1 LPLLQC
7 DETRP
12 ICNQCIK
19 SRRHCSG
26 YRSDF
31 DILHR
36 DETQATAARAKKAAA
51 KKAAKR
57 AAEEGGFVI
66 TFDTVPGSSHG
77 NRSNGGKKS
86 SQQQSNSCSPT
97 PSPSTSSAAPGRSS
111 SNTYHH
117 PHNASHLDVSF
128 PAAAPAVP
136 LDQRASHFFAWNFI
150 MVPGQRGRNS
160 GHLDYLLPLLNSET
174 RPDSPFQLAYS
185 AVALAAM
192 GNRVKADSTDLVS
205 LSFMQHSRALA
216 AVSRSLQDPAESRHD
231 GTLATVLLLSLFEK
245 ITAAKEVGLLA
256 WRTHIEGA
264 MHLVRSRGRE
274 MVQNKDSV
282 LLFNAVRLQIIAR
295 TLSSGTS
302 SVMGV
307 NWWLPESVAADSIG
321 ARYQRFALEV
331 TDLRAEVTRLM
342 ATLGRNDQGLELM
355 LEMLRK
361 VQDLDLQIAN
371 FLRGLP
377 AEYQSTP
384 LYWQDDGDNNNNNNK
399 ILEEEGQGIRHA
411 PLYPGRI
418 DAYSDLIVASI
429 WNATRATRIILMSL
443 LIRVA
448 AWICSPAD
456 FRSTPEYA
464 TAVRTCKANIA
475 DIISSVPFMLSMHQ
489 KNVQQPQYQQQN
501 HQRQPT
507 APAPS
512 GFACGT
518 DEQSKMLG
526 GLMVAWPLSTV
537 RTCDYTTDLQREWA
551 IGRLNFIASE
561 LGIKYAS
568 SLAAVS
574 ISFPLKTYY
583 IGHSLRKSH
592 LHTAAL
598 SSRTDIDTSLNSG
611 KNPLPV
617 HAYPSGWAHDD
628 QGPTERFQADIV
640 YQDRCKM
647 INILL
652 FLRIDIKD
660 KTARYLAYP
669 YNWFFFA
676 FLFFFSLMPVIDP
689 WREKFLPSQEEL

>member
-1 LPLLQC
+1 MVVDHGIVVLQC

-12 ICNQCIK
+12 VCNQCIK

-66 TFDTVPGSSHG
+66 TFDPVQDNTNNGNNKSGSS
-77 NRSNGGKKS
+77 SSGGSGQNSSSAHLGADLGGSSS
-86 SQQQSNSCSPT
+86 SQSSSPT
-97 PSPSTSSAAPGRSS
+97 PSPTTAAGPGPSS
-111 SNTYHH
+111 SSSSSR
-117 PHNASHLDVSF
+117 PNASSPLEVSF

-150 MVPGQRGRNS
+150 MVPGGQRGRNS
-160 GHLDYLLPLLNSET
+160 GHLDYLLPLLNTQT
-174 RPDSPFQLAYS
+174 RPDSAFQLAYS

-192 GNRVKADSTDLVS
+192 GNRFKGDSTDLVE
-205 LSFMQHSRALA
+205 LSYMQHSRALA
-216 AVSRSLQDPAESRHD
+216 AIARALQDPVESRHD

-307 NWWLPESVAADSIG
+307 NWWLPESVAADSVG

-342 ATLGRNDQGLELM
+342 ATLARNDQGLELM
-355 LEMLRK
+355 LEMLRR
-361 VQDLDLQIAN
+361 VQDLDLQMAN
-371 FLRGLP
+371 FLQGLP
-377 AEYQSTP
+377 AEYQITP
-384 LYWQDDGDNNNNNNK
+384 LYWEDKVFGDGD
-399 ILEEEGQGIRHA
+399 GDTQAIRRA
-411 PLYPGRI
+411 PVFPGRV

-448 AWICSPAD
+448 AWVCSPAD

-464 TAVRTCKANIA
+464 TAVRTCRANIA
-475 DIISSVPFMLSMHQ
+475 DIISSVPYMLSMHHQ
-489 KNVQQPQYQQQN
+489 RTTTDAQQPGASAS
-501 HQRQPT
+501 
-507 APAPS
+507 APAPG

-537 RTCDYTTDLQREWA
+537 RTCDYTLDEQREWA
-551 IGRLNFIASE
+551 VGRLNFIASE

-574 ISFPLKTYY
+574 LPSAL
-583 IGHSLRKSH
+583 HSGRLCTDIPRLRQKSASR
-592 LHTAAL
+592 LCSSAATGSCRARTRWGR
-598 SSRTDIDTSLNSG
+598 SSRRSL
-611 KNPLPV
+611 P
-617 HAYPSGWAHDD
+617 
-628 QGPTERFQADIV
+628 R
-640 YQDRCKM
+640 
-647 INILL
+647 LL
-652 FLRIDIKD
+652 
-660 KTARYLAYP
+660 
-669 YNWFFFA
+669 
-676 FLFFFSLMPVIDP
+676 
-689 WREKFLPSQEEL
+689 

>member
-1 LPLLQC
+1 MVYCGKPSMGCRTCRARRIKC
-7 DETRP
+7 DESRP
-12 ICNQCIK
+12 TCNQCAK
-19 SRRHCSG
+19 SRRQCSG

-57 AAEEGGFVI
+57 AAEDGGFVI
-66 TFDTVPGSSHG
+66 TFDTVQNSDTNNLNANNKKAGSSSSG
-77 NRSNGGKKS
+77 NSNGYRKTPQAS
-86 SQQQSNSCSPT
+86 SSPT
-97 PSPSTSSAAPGRSS
+97 PSPTSSTGPVPGPSFRTTTTTTTMSLEMS
-111 SNTYHH
+111 K
-117 PHNASHLDVSF
+117 F
-128 PAAAPAVP
+128 PATAPAVP

-150 MVPGQRGRNS
+150 MVPGQRGRSS
-160 GHLDYLLPLLNSET
+160 GHLDYLLPLLNSQT
-174 RPDSPFQLAYS
+174 RPDSAFQLAYS

-192 GNRVKADSTDLVS
+192 GNRFKGDSTNLVE
-205 LSFMQHSRALA
+205 LSYMQHSRALVA
-216 AVSRSLQDPAESRHD
+216 IAKALQDPGESRHD

-274 MVQNKDSV
+274 MVQSKESV

-307 NWWLPESVAADSIG
+307 NWWLPESVAADSVG

-361 VQDLDLQIAN
+361 VQDLDFQMANWLQ
-371 FLRGLP
+371 GLP
-377 AEYQSTP
+377 AEYQVTP
-384 LYWQDDGDNNNNNNK
+384 LYYCNDDDNDNDNINNSNSSSSSK
-399 ILEEEGQGIRHA
+399 IRSA
-411 PLYPGRI
+411 PIYPGRV

-464 TAVRTCKANIA
+464 TAVRTCRANIA
-475 DIISSVPFMLSMHQ
+475 DIISSVPYMLSMHQ
-489 KNVQQPQYQQQN
+489 RHDLHHQQHQQQ
-501 HQRQPT
+501 QQQQPT
-507 APAPS
+507 APAPG

-526 GLMVAWPLSTV
+526 GLMVAWPLSTL
-537 RTCDYTTDLQREWA
+537 RTCDYTSDAQREWA

-568 SLAAVS
+568 SLAAAK
-574 ISFPLKTYY
+574 IRFPSML
-583 IGHSLRKSH
+583 IRRDG
-592 LHTAAL
+592 
-598 SSRTDIDTSLNSG
+598 
-611 KNPLPV
+611 
-617 HAYPSGWAHDD
+617 
-628 QGPTERFQADIV
+628 
-640 YQDRCKM
+640 
-647 INILL
+647 
-652 FLRIDIKD
+652 
-660 KTARYLAYP
+660 
-669 YNWFFFA
+669 
-676 FLFFFSLMPVIDP
+676 LMPSKDP
-689 WREKFLPSQEEL
+689 LGEIKQTLSTKIAVR

>member
-1 LPLLQC
+1 
-7 DETRP
+7 
-12 ICNQCIK
+12 
-19 SRRHCSG
+19 
-26 YRSDF
+26 
-31 DILHR
+31 
-36 DETQATAARAKKAAA
+36 
-51 KKAAKR
+51 
-57 AAEEGGFVI
+57 
-66 TFDTVPGSSHG
+66 
-77 NRSNGGKKS
+77 
-86 SQQQSNSCSPT
+86 
-97 PSPSTSSAAPGRSS
+97 
-111 SNTYHH
+111 
-117 PHNASHLDVSF
+117 
-128 PAAAPAVP
+128 
-136 LDQRASHFFAWNFI
+136 
-150 MVPGQRGRNS
+150 MVPGQKGKNA
-160 GHLDYLLPLLNSET
+160 GHLDYLLPLLNSQT
-174 RPDSPFQLAYS
+174 RPDSAFQLAYS

-192 GNRVKADSTDLVS
+192 GNRFKGDSTDLVE
-205 LSFMQHSRALA
+205 LSYMQHSRALVA
-216 AVSRSLQDPAESRHD
+216 IHRALRDPAESKHD

-331 TDLRAEVTRLM
+331 SDLRAEVTRLM
-342 ATLGRNDQGLELM
+342 ATLSRNDQGLELM

-361 VQDLDLQIAN
+361 VQDLDLQMAN
-371 FLRGLP
+371 FLHGLP
-377 AEYQSTP
+377 AEYQVTP
-384 LYWQDDGDNNNNNNK
+384 LYWENERVFGGGDGD
-399 ILEEEGQGIRHA
+399 QVRHA
-411 PLYPGRI
+411 PVYPGRV

-475 DIISSVPFMLSMHQ
+475 DIISSVPFMLSMHHREDA
-489 KNVQQPQYQQQN
+489 NQQ
-501 HQRQPT
+501 R
-507 APAPS
+507 PAGAGASAQS

-537 RTCDYTTDLQREWA
+537 RTCDYTMDEQREWA

-574 ISFPLKTYY
+574 ASPS
-583 IGHSLRKSH
+583 HSIH
-592 LHTAAL
+592 HFT
-598 SSRTDIDTSLNSG
+598 
-611 KNPLPV
+611 
-617 HAYPSGWAHDD
+617 
-628 QGPTERFQADIV
+628 
-640 YQDRCKM
+640 
-647 INILL
+647 
-652 FLRIDIKD
+652 
-660 KTARYLAYP
+660 
-669 YNWFFFA
+669 
-676 FLFFFSLMPVIDP
+676 
-689 WREKFLPSQEEL
+689 

>member
-1 LPLLQC
+1 MGCRTCRARRIKC

-12 ICNQCIK
+12 VCNQCIK

-57 AAEEGGFVI
+57 AAEEGGIII
-66 TFDTVPGSSHG
+66 TFDPAPESNKGAGGGSSSTKNSSMLVAG
-77 NRSNGGKKS
+77 SS
-86 SQQQSNSCSPT
+86 SQPSSPT
-97 PSPSTSSAAPGRSS
+97 PSPATSAPGPSS
-111 SNTYHH
+111 TATSTAQ
-117 PHNASHLDVSF
+117 ASPLELSF

-150 MVPGQRGRNS
+150 MVPGQRGKNS
-160 GHLDYLLPLLNSET
+160 GHLDYLLPLLNSQT
-174 RPDSPFQLAYS
+174 RPDSAFQLAYS

-192 GNRVKADSTDLVS
+192 GNRFKGDSTDLVE
-205 LSFMQHSRALA
+205 LSFMQHSRALVA
-216 AVSRSLQDPAESRHD
+216 IHRALKDPAESRHD

-331 TDLRAEVTRLM
+331 SDLRAEVTRLM
-342 ATLGRNDQGLELM
+342 ATLSRNDQGLELM

-361 VQDLDLQIAN
+361 VQDLDLQMAN

-377 AEYQSTP
+377 AEYQFTP
-384 LYWQDDGDNNNNNNK
+384 LYWEDKVLGDG
-399 ILEEEGQGIRHA
+399 EVRHA
-411 PLYPGRI
+411 PVYPGRV
-418 DAYSDLIVASI
+418 DAYSDLIVASM

-475 DIISSVPFMLSMHQ
+475 DIISSVPYMLSMHQ
-489 KNVQQPQYQQQN
+489 KDA
-501 HQRQPT
+501 QRPS
-507 APAPS
+507 APAPG

-537 RTCDYTTDLQREWA
+537 RTCDYTMDEQREWA
-551 IGRLNFIASE
+551 IGRLNFIASD

-568 SLAAVS
+568 SLAAAK
-574 ISFPLKTYY
+574 IRFPSMLIRRDGLMPTK
-583 IGHSLRKSH
+583 
-592 LHTAAL
+592 
-598 SSRTDIDTSLNSG
+598 D
-611 KNPLPV
+611 PL
-617 HAYPSGWAHDD
+617 
-628 QGPTERFQADIV
+628 
-640 YQDRCKM
+640 M
-647 INILL
+647 
-652 FLRIDIKD
+652 DIKQTLST
-660 KTARYLAYP
+660 KIAVR
-669 YNWFFFA
+669 
-676 FLFFFSLMPVIDP
+676 
-689 WREKFLPSQEEL
+689 

>member
-1 LPLLQC
+1 M
-7 DETRP
+7 
-12 ICNQCIK
+12 I
-19 SRRHCSG
+19 
-26 YRSDF
+26 
-31 DILHR
+31 
-36 DETQATAARAKKAAA
+36 
-51 KKAAKR
+51 
-57 AAEEGGFVI
+57 I
-66 TFDTVPGSSHG
+66 TFDTAPDTT
-77 NRSNGGKKS
+77 NKDNNGGSGGAS
-86 SQQQSNSCSPT
+86 SSKNSSPT
-97 PSPSTSSAAPGRSS
+97 PSPTFAAPGPSS
-111 SNTYHH
+111 SSTSTTVQ
-117 PHNASHLDVSF
+117 ASPLELSF
-128 PAAAPAVP
+128 PTAAPTVP
-136 LDQRASHFFAWNFI
+136 LDQRASHYFAYNFI
-150 MVPGQRGRNS
+150 MVPGQHRGKNS

-174 RPDSPFQLAYS
+174 RPDSAFQLAYS
-185 AVALAAM
+185 ACALAAM
-192 GNRVKADSTDLVS
+192 GNRFKGDSTNLVE
-205 LSFMQHSRALA
+205 LSYMQHSRALVA
-216 AVSRSLQDPAESRHD
+216 IHRALKDPAESRHD

-331 TDLRAEVTRLM
+331 SDLRAEVTRLM
-342 ATLGRNDQGLELM
+342 ATLSRNDQGLELM
-355 LEMLRK
+355 LEMLRR
-361 VQDLDLQIAN
+361 VQDLDLQMAN
-371 FLRGLP
+371 FLQGLP
-377 AEYQSTP
+377 AEYQFTP
-384 LYWQDDGDNNNNNNK
+384 LYWEDRVLGDG
-399 ILEEEGQGIRHA
+399 EVRHA
-411 PLYPGRI
+411 PLYPGRV

-464 TAVRTCKANIA
+464 TAVRTCKANIS
-475 DIISSVPFMLSMHQ
+475 DIISSVPYMLSMHQ
-489 KNVQQPQYQQQN
+489 KDVQRPS
-501 HQRQPT
+501 

-537 RTCDYTTDLQREWA
+537 RTCDYTMDEQREWA

-574 ISFPLKTYY
+574 APPTIHRYTYT
-583 IGHSLRKSH
+583 HSILT
-592 LHTAAL
+592 HTCSPSRQESVSRPC
-598 SSRTDIDTSLNSG
+598 SSVGMGLCRPRT
-611 KNPLPV
+611 
-617 HAYPSGWAHDD
+617 H
-628 QGPTERFQADIV
+628 
-640 YQDRCKM
+640 
-647 INILL
+647 
-652 FLRIDIKD
+652 
-660 KTARYLAYP
+660 
-669 YNWFFFA
+669 
-676 FLFFFSLMPVIDP
+676 
-689 WREKFLPSQEEL
+689 

>member
-1 LPLLQC
+1 MVRSRRRSENAPVDHGIALQC

-12 ICNQCIK
+12 VCNQCIK

-57 AAEEGGFVI
+57 AAEEGGFII
-66 TFDTVPGSSHG
+66 TFDTAPDANKVGGSSTG
-77 NRSNGGKKS
+77 S
-86 SQQQSNSCSPT
+86 SKNSPT
-97 PSPSTSSAAPGRSS
+97 PSPISSGPGPSSSSTAAAAAAAP
-111 SNTYHH
+111 TTTQTH
-117 PHNASHLDVSF
+117 PPAQASPLELSL

-150 MVPGQRGRNS
+150 MVPGQRGKNS
-160 GHLDYLLPLLNSET
+160 GHLDYLLPLLGSET
-174 RPDSPFQLAYS
+174 RPDSAFQLAYS
-185 AVALAAM
+185 ACALAAM
-192 GNRVKADSTDLVS
+192 GNRFKGDSTDLVE

-216 AVSRSLQDPAESRHD
+216 AIHRALRDPAESRRD

-274 MVQNKDSV
+274 MVQSKDSV

-331 TDLRAEVTRLM
+331 SDLRAEVTRLM
-342 ATLGRNDQGLELM
+342 ATLSRNDQGLELM
-355 LEMLRK
+355 LEMLRR
-361 VQDLDLQIAN
+361 VQDLDLQMAN
-371 FLRGLP
+371 FLHALP
-377 AEYQSTP
+377 PEYQFTP
-384 LYWQDDGDNNNNNNK
+384 LYWEDRVPGDGE
-399 ILEEEGQGIRHA
+399 LRHA
-411 PLYPGRI
+411 PLYPGRV

-464 TAVRTCKANIA
+464 TAVRTCRANIA
-475 DIISSVPFMLSMHQ
+475 DIISAVPYMLSMHQ
-489 KNVQQPQYQQQN
+489 KDVQRPS
-501 HQRQPT
+501 
-507 APAPS
+507 APAPG

-537 RTCDYTTDLQREWA
+537 RTCDYTMDDQREWA

-574 ISFPLKTYY
+574 APPFIHSSFQPASYLHARPPRQKSASHQCSSAGT
-583 IGHSLRKSH
+583 GSCRPRTHSW
-592 LHTAAL
+592 T
-598 SSRTDIDTSLNSG
+598 SSRRC
-611 KNPLPV
+611 LPRS
-617 HAYPSGWAHDD
+617 P
-628 QGPTERFQADIV
+628 
-640 YQDRCKM
+640 
-647 INILL
+647 
-652 FLRIDIKD
+652 
-660 KTARYLAYP
+660 
-669 YNWFFFA
+669 
-676 FLFFFSLMPVIDP
+676 
-689 WREKFLPSQEEL
+689 

>member
-1 LPLLQC
+1 MVDHGILPQC

-12 ICNQCIK
+12 VCNQCIK

-57 AAEEGGFVI
+57 AAEEGGIVI
-66 TFDTVPGSSHG
+66 TFDTVPDANNGSNSNKGSSSR
-77 NRSNGGKKS
+77 NNSSAFLGGDLGGSS
-86 SQQQSNSCSPT
+86 SQSSSPT
-97 PSPSTSSAAPGRSS
+97 PSPTFAAPGPS
-111 SNTYHH
+111 SNTH
-117 PHNASHLDVSF
+117 ASPLEVSF

-150 MVPGQRGRNS
+150 MVPGQQSMKQGQNQ
-160 GHLDYLLPLLNSET
+160 GHLNYLLPLLNSET
-174 RPDSPFQLAYS
+174 RPDSAFQLAYS
-185 AVALAAM
+185 ACALAAM
-192 GNRVKADSTDLVS
+192 GNRFKGDSTDLVE
-205 LSFMQHSRALA
+205 LSYMQHSRALVA
-216 AVSRSLQDPAESRHD
+216 IAKALKDPAESKHD
-231 GTLATVLLLSLFEK
+231 STLATVLLLSLFEK

-342 ATLGRNDQGLELM
+342 ATLARNDQGLELM

-361 VQDLDLQIAN
+361 VQDLDLQMAN
-371 FLRGLP
+371 FLSGLP
-377 AEYQSTP
+377 AEYQVTP
-384 LYWQDDGDNNNNNNK
+384 LYWEDKVLG
-399 ILEEEGQGIRHA
+399 EGEVRHA
-411 PLYPGRI
+411 PIYPGRV

-489 KNVQQPQYQQQN
+489 RDVQQQQQQ
-501 HQRQPT
+501 HPS
-507 APAPS
+507 APPSAPS

-537 RTCDYTTDLQREWA
+537 RTCDYTMDEQREWA

-574 ISFPLKTYY
+574 FPLDNTFIALRYLR
-583 IGHSLRKSH
+583 SLC
-592 LHTAAL
+592 T
-598 SSRTDIDTSLNSG
+598 
-611 KNPLPV
+611 
-617 HAYPSGWAHDD
+617 
-628 QGPTERFQADIV
+628 
-640 YQDRCKM
+640 
-647 INILL
+647 NIL
-652 FLRIDIKD
+652 
-660 KTARYLAYP
+660 T
-669 YNWFFFA
+669 
-676 FLFFFSLMPVIDP
+676 
-689 WREKFLPSQEEL
+689 

>member
-1 LPLLQC
+1 M
-7 DETRP
+7 
-12 ICNQCIK
+12 
-19 SRRHCSG
+19 
-26 YRSDF
+26 
-31 DILHR
+31 
-36 DETQATAARAKKAAA
+36 
-51 KKAAKR
+51 
-57 AAEEGGFVI
+57 
-66 TFDTVPGSSHG
+66 
-77 NRSNGGKKS
+77 
-86 SQQQSNSCSPT
+86 
-97 PSPSTSSAAPGRSS
+97 
-111 SNTYHH
+111 
-117 PHNASHLDVSF
+117 SF
-128 PAAAPAVP
+128 PATAPAVP
-136 LDQRASHFFAWNFI
+136 LDQRASHYFAWNFI
-150 MVPGQRGRNS
+150 MVPGQRGKNS
-160 GHLDYLLPLLNSET
+160 GHLDYLLPLLNSQT
-174 RPDSPFQLAYS
+174 RPDSAFQLAYS
-185 AVALAAM
+185 ACALAAM
-192 GNRVKADSTDLVS
+192 GNRFKGDSTDLVE
-205 LSFMQHSRALA
+205 LSFMQHSRALVA
-216 AVSRSLQDPAESRHD
+216 IAKALHDPVESKHD

-342 ATLGRNDQGLELM
+342 ATLARNDQGLELM

-361 VQDLDLQIAN
+361 VQDLDLQMAN
-371 FLRGLP
+371 FLQGLP
-377 AEYQSTP
+377 AEYQVMP
-384 LYWQDDGDNNNNNNK
+384 LYWEDK
-399 ILEEEGQGIRHA
+399 VLEEDGQVRHA
-411 PLYPGRI
+411 PVYPGRV

-448 AWICSPAD
+448 AWVCSPAD

-475 DIISSVPFMLSMHQ
+475 DIISSVPYMLSMHHQ
-489 KNVQQPQYQQQN
+489 KDVQQPS
-501 HQRQPT
+501 

-537 RTCDYTTDLQREWA
+537 RTCDFTMDTQREWA

-568 SLAAVS
+568 SLAAAK
-574 ISFPLKTYY
+574 IRFPSMLIRRDGLMPTK
-583 IGHSLRKSH
+583 
-592 LHTAAL
+592 
-598 SSRTDIDTSLNSG
+598 D
-611 KNPLPV
+611 PL
-617 HAYPSGWAHDD
+617 G
-628 QGPTERFQADIV
+628 
-640 YQDRCKM
+640 
-647 INILL
+647 
-652 FLRIDIKD
+652 DIKQTLST
-660 KTARYLAYP
+660 KIAVR
-669 YNWFFFA
+669 
-676 FLFFFSLMPVIDP
+676 
-689 WREKFLPSQEEL
+689 

>member
-1 LPLLQC
+1 MVYCGKPSMGCRTCRARRIKC

-12 ICNQCIK
+12 VCNQCIK

-66 TFDTVPGSSHG
+66 TFDTAQDMNSGNKAGSSSRKNSAAHLGADHGSSSSQSSSPTTSSPTSAVPGPSSRP
-77 NRSNGGKKS
+77 NAYA
-86 SQQQSNSCSPT
+86 SP
-97 PSPSTSSAAPGRSS
+97 
-111 SNTYHH
+111 
-117 PHNASHLDVSF
+117 LEVVSF
-128 PAAAPAVP
+128 PAAAPAIP

-160 GHLDYLLPLLNSET
+160 GHLDYLLPLLNSQN
-174 RPDSPFQLAYS
+174 RPDSAFQLAYS

-192 GNRVKADSTDLVS
+192 GNRLKGDSTDLVE
-205 LSFMQHSRALA
+205 LSYMQHSRALA
-216 AVSRSLQDPAESRHD
+216 AIARALQDPVESKHD

-274 MVQNKDSV
+274 MVQSKDSV

-342 ATLGRNDQGLELM
+342 ATLARNDQGLELM

-361 VQDLDLQIAN
+361 VQDLDLQMAN
-371 FLRGLP
+371 FLQGLP
-377 AEYQSTP
+377 AEYQFTP
-384 LYWQDDGDNNNNNNK
+384 LHWEDGVLEDNA
-399 ILEEEGQGIRHA
+399 QIRQA
-411 PLYPGRI
+411 PMFPGRV

-464 TAVRTCKANIA
+464 TAVRTCKANISE
-475 DIISSVPFMLSMHQ
+475 IISAVPYMLSMHQ
-489 KNVQQPQYQQQN
+489 RNVQQPS
-501 HQRQPT
+501 
-507 APAPS
+507 APAPG

-537 RTCDYTTDLQREWA
+537 RTCDYTMDSQREWA

-568 SLAAVS
+568 SLAAAK
-574 ISFPLKTYY
+574 IRFPSML
-583 IGHSLRKSH
+583 IRRDG
-592 LHTAAL
+592 
-598 SSRTDIDTSLNSG
+598 
-611 KNPLPV
+611 
-617 HAYPSGWAHDD
+617 
-628 QGPTERFQADIV
+628 
-640 YQDRCKM
+640 
-647 INILL
+647 
-652 FLRIDIKD
+652 
-660 KTARYLAYP
+660 
-669 YNWFFFA
+669 
-676 FLFFFSLMPVIDP
+676 LMPSKDP
-689 WREKFLPSQEEL
+689 LGEIKQTLSTKIAVR

>member
-1 LPLLQC
+1 
-7 DETRP
+7 
-12 ICNQCIK
+12 
-19 SRRHCSG
+19 
-26 YRSDF
+26 
-31 DILHR
+31 
-36 DETQATAARAKKAAA
+36 
-51 KKAAKR
+51 
-57 AAEEGGFVI
+57 
-66 TFDTVPGSSHG
+66 
-77 NRSNGGKKS
+77 
-86 SQQQSNSCSPT
+86 
-97 PSPSTSSAAPGRSS
+97 
-111 SNTYHH
+111 
-117 PHNASHLDVSF
+117 
-128 PAAAPAVP
+128 
-136 LDQRASHFFAWNFI
+136 

-174 RPDSPFQLAYS
+174 RPDSAFQLAYS
-185 AVALAAM
+185 ACALAAM
-192 GNRVKADSTDLVS
+192 GNRFKADSTDLVE
-205 LSFMQHSRALA
+205 LSFMQHSRALVA
-216 AVSRSLQDPAESRHD
+216 IHKALRDPAESKHD

-245 ITAAKEVGLLA
+245 ITAAKEIGLLA

-264 MHLVRSRGRE
+264 MHLVRSRGRA

-342 ATLGRNDQGLELM
+342 ATLSRNDQGLELM

-361 VQDLDLQIAN
+361 VQDLDLQMAN
-371 FLRGLP
+371 FLHGLP
-377 AEYQSTP
+377 AEYQVTP
-384 LYWQDDGDNNNNNNK
+384 LYWEDKVLEDG
-399 ILEEEGQGIRHA
+399 EVRHA
-411 PLYPGRI
+411 PLYPGRV
-418 DAYSDLIVASI
+418 DGYSDLIVASI

-475 DIISSVPFMLSMHQ
+475 DIISSVPYMLSMHQ
-489 KNVQQPQYQQQN
+489 KDA
-501 HQRQPT
+501 QRPS
-507 APAPS
+507 APAPG

-537 RTCDYTTDLQREWA
+537 RTCDYTMDGQREWA

-574 ISFPLKTYY
+574 LFPHETTISANTCTLYLH
-583 IGHSLRKSH
+583 IH
-592 LHTAAL
+592 L
-598 SSRTDIDTSLNSG
+598 G
-611 KNPLPV
+611 KNPLPI
-617 HAYPSGWAHDD
+617 HAHPSGWLDAD
-628 QGPTERFQADIV
+628 QGSVDGYQADTV
-640 YQDRCKM
+640 HQDRREIITTEDSGVHKRQATRCLGYRGYSQSVSAHQCRLHQGRVSLPLVNVAIGYRHCLAM
-647 INILL
+647 SRLAFPHMPPRHGLAEHMLL
-652 FLRIDIKD
+652 SF
-660 KTARYLAYP
+660 
-669 YNWFFFA
+669 
-676 FLFFFSLMPVIDP
+676 
-689 WREKFLPSQEEL
+689 

>member
-1 LPLLQC
+1 MPQC

-12 ICNQCIK
+12 VCNQCIK

-57 AAEEGGFVI
+57 AAEDGGIII
-66 TFDTVPGSSHG
+66 TFDPAPDTNKDNKGGSGGSITKNSSALLGGSS
-77 NRSNGGKKS
+77 SQS
-86 SQQQSNSCSPT
+86 SSPT
-97 PSPSTSSAAPGRSS
+97 PSPTSSAPGPSS
-111 SNTYHH
+111 TTTH
-117 PHNASHLDVSF
+117 ASPLELSF

-174 RPDSPFQLAYS
+174 RPDSAFQLAYS
-185 AVALAAM
+185 ACALAAM
-192 GNRVKADSTDLVS
+192 GNRFKGDSTDLVE
-205 LSFMQHSRALA
+205 LSYMQHSRALVA
-216 AVSRSLQDPAESRHD
+216 IHRALKDPAESKRD
-231 GTLATVLLLSLFEK
+231 STLATVLMLSLFEK
-245 ITAAKEVGLLA
+245 VTAAKEVGLLA

-331 TDLRAEVTRLM
+331 SDLRAEVTRLM
-342 ATLGRNDQGLELM
+342 ATLSRNDQGLELM

-361 VQDLDLQIAN
+361 VQDLDLQMAN
-371 FLRGLP
+371 FLQGLP
-377 AEYQSTP
+377 AEYQVTP
-384 LYWQDDGDNNNNNNK
+384 LYWEDKVLEDG
-399 ILEEEGQGIRHA
+399 EVRRA
-411 PLYPGRI
+411 PLFPGRV
-418 DAYSDLIVASI
+418 DGYSDLIVASI

-464 TAVRTCKANIA
+464 TAVRTCKVNIA
-475 DIISSVPFMLSMHQ
+475 DIISSVPYMLSMHQ
-489 KNVQQPQYQQQN
+489 KDI
-501 HQRQPT
+501 QRPS

-537 RTCDYTTDLQREWA
+537 RTCDYTMDAQREWA

-574 ISFPLKTYY
+574 VPRSVVIPATLQPILYTY
-583 IGHSLRKSH
+583 
-592 LHTAAL
+592 LHARL
-598 SSRTDIDTSLNSG
+598 G
-611 KNPLPV
+611 KNPFSV
-617 HAYPSGWAHDD
+617 HAHPSGRAHAD
-628 QGPTERFQADIV
+628 QGPTDGYQADTV
-640 YQDRCKM
+640 YQDRRE
-647 INILL
+647 IRATQGLS
-652 FLRIDIKD
+652 R
-660 KTARYLAYP
+660 
-669 YNWFFFA
+669 
-676 FLFFFSLMPVIDP
+676 P
-689 WREKFLPSQEEL
+689 WRASCQLLSLS

>member
-1 LPLLQC
+1 MIRSHCRSENAPVDHGIALQC

-12 ICNQCIK
+12 VCNQCIK

-57 AAEEGGFVI
+57 AAEDGGFII
-66 TFDTVPGSSHG
+66 TFDPAPDANKAGGS
-77 NRSNGGKKS
+77 
-86 SQQQSNSCSPT
+86 
-97 PSPSTSSAAPGRSS
+97 SS
-111 SNTYHH
+111 SNKNTPAPSPISSAPGPSSSSSAVAAAPTTQQTH
-117 PHNASHLDVSF
+117 PQTQASPLELSL

-150 MVPGQRGRNS
+150 MVPGQRGKNS
-160 GHLDYLLPLLNSET
+160 AGHLDYLLPLLGSET
-174 RPDSPFQLAYS
+174 RPDSAFQLAYS
-185 AVALAAM
+185 ACALAAM
-192 GNRVKADSTDLVS
+192 GNRFKGDSTDLVE
-205 LSFMQHSRALA
+205 LSYMQHSRALA
-216 AVSRSLQDPAESRHD
+216 AIHRALRDPAESRRD

-274 MVQNKDSV
+274 MVQSKDSV

-331 TDLRAEVTRLM
+331 SDLRAEVTRLM
-342 ATLGRNDQGLELM
+342 ATLSRNDQGLELM
-355 LEMLRK
+355 LEMLRR
-361 VQDLDLQIAN
+361 VQDLDLQMAN
-371 FLRGLP
+371 FLHALP
-377 AEYQSTP
+377 PEYQFTP
-384 LYWQDDGDNNNNNNK
+384 LYWEDGAPAPADGDADV
-399 ILEEEGQGIRHA
+399 RHA
-411 PLYPGRI
+411 PIYPGRV

-475 DIISSVPFMLSMHQ
+475 DIISAVPYMLSMHQ
-489 KNVQQPQYQQQN
+489 KDVQRPS
-501 HQRQPT
+501 
-507 APAPS
+507 APAPG

-537 RTCDYTTDLQREWA
+537 RTCDYTMDEQREWA

-574 ISFPLKTYY
+574 VSIHSF
-583 IGHSLRKSH
+583 IHHSDPSY
-592 LHTAAL
+592 
-598 SSRTDIDTSLNSG
+598 TD
-611 KNPLPV
+611 
-617 HAYPSGWAHDD
+617 
-628 QGPTERFQADIV
+628 
-640 YQDRCKM
+640 M
-647 INILL
+647 
-652 FLRIDIKD
+652 
-660 KTARYLAYP
+660 
-669 YNWFFFA
+669 FA
-676 FLFFFSLMPVIDP
+676 
-689 WREKFLPSQEEL
+689 

>member
-1 LPLLQC
+1 MVRSRRRSENAPVDHGIALQC

-12 ICNQCIK
+12 VCNQCIK

-31 DILHR
+31 DVLHR

-57 AAEEGGFVI
+57 AAEEGGFII
-66 TFDTVPGSSHG
+66 TFDPAPDANKVGGSS
-77 NRSNGGKKS
+77 S
-86 SQQQSNSCSPT
+86 SSSKNSPT
-97 PSPSTSSAAPGRSS
+97 PSPISPGPGPSSSSAAAAPA
-111 SNTYHH
+111 TTQTH
-117 PHNASHLDVSF
+117 PPAQASPLELSL

-150 MVPGQRGRNS
+150 MVPGQRGKNS
-160 GHLDYLLPLLNSET
+160 GHLDYLLPLLGSET
-174 RPDSPFQLAYS
+174 RPDSAFQLAYS
-185 AVALAAM
+185 ACALAAM
-192 GNRVKADSTDLVS
+192 GNRFKGDSTDLVE

-216 AVSRSLQDPAESRHD
+216 AIHRALRDPAESRRD

-274 MVQNKDSV
+274 MVQSKDSV

-331 TDLRAEVTRLM
+331 SDLRAEVTRLM
-342 ATLGRNDQGLELM
+342 ATLSRNDQGLELM

-361 VQDLDLQIAN
+361 VQDLDLQMAN
-371 FLRGLP
+371 FLHGLP
-377 AEYQSTP
+377 PEYQFTP
-384 LYWQDDGDNNNNNNK
+384 LYWEDGVLGDG
-399 ILEEEGQGIRHA
+399 EVRHA
-411 PLYPGRI
+411 PLYPGRV

-448 AWICSPAD
+448 AWVCSPAD

-475 DIISSVPFMLSMHQ
+475 DIISAVPYMLSMHH
-489 KNVQQPQYQQQN
+489 KDVQRPS
-501 HQRQPT
+501 
-507 APAPS
+507 APAPG

-537 RTCDYTTDLQREWA
+537 RTCDYTMDEQREWA

-574 ISFPLKTYY
+574 VPLFIHSSFQPASY
-583 IGHSLRKSH
+583 
-592 LHTAAL
+592 LHARL
-598 SSRTDIDTSLNSG
+598 G
-611 KNPLPV
+611 KNPLPINA
-617 HAYPSGWAHDD
+617 HPSGRAHAN
-628 QGPTERFQADIV
+628 QGSTHGHQADAV
-640 YQDRCKM
+640 YQDRCE
-647 INILL
+647 IGVD
-652 FLRIDIKD
+652 LRVSEV
-660 KTARYLAYP
+660 AGCCHCLAM
-669 YNWFFFA
+669 
-676 FLFFFSLMPVIDP
+676 SC
-689 WREKFLPSQEEL
+689 

>member
-1 LPLLQC
+1 MGCRTCRARRIKC

-12 ICNQCIK
+12 VCNQCIK

-57 AAEEGGFVI
+57 AAEEGGVVI
-66 TFDTVPGSSHG
+66 TFDTAPDADKD
-77 NRSNGGKKS
+77 NGGASSSSSSSSSNNNNSSNKNNSSSNDKNSSTLLGVSS
-86 SQQQSNSCSPT
+86 SQSSSPT
-97 PSPSTSSAAPGRSS
+97 PSPASSAPAPSS
-111 SNTYHH
+111 SSTTAGTS
-117 PHNASHLDVSF
+117 PLELSF

-136 LDQRASHFFAWNFI
+136 VDQRASHYFAWNFI
-150 MVPGQRGRNS
+150 MVPGQRGSSSS

-174 RPDSPFQLAYS
+174 RPDGAFQLAYS
-185 AVALAAM
+185 ACALAAM
-192 GNRVKADSTDLVS
+192 GNRFKGDSTDLVE
-205 LSFMQHSRALA
+205 LSYMQHSRALVA
-216 AVSRSLQDPAESRHD
+216 IHRALKDPAESRRD

-331 TDLRAEVTRLM
+331 SDLRAEVTRLM
-342 ATLGRNDQGLELM
+342 ATLSRNDQGLELM
-355 LEMLRK
+355 LEMLRR
-361 VQDLDLQIAN
+361 VQDLDLQMAN
-371 FLRGLP
+371 FLQGLP
-377 AEYQSTP
+377 AQYQLTP
-384 LYWQDDGDNNNNNNK
+384 LYWEDRVLGDGDV
-399 ILEEEGQGIRHA
+399 RHA
-411 PLYPGRI
+411 PIYPGRV

-475 DIISSVPFMLSMHQ
+475 DIISSVPYMLSMHH
-489 KNVQQPQYQQQN
+489 KDA
-501 HQRQPT
+501 QRPS
-507 APAPS
+507 APAAS

-537 RTCDYTTDLQREWA
+537 RTCDYTMDEQREWA

-568 SLAAVS
+568 SLAAAK
-574 ISFPLKTYY
+574 IRFPSMLIRRDGLMPTKDP
-583 IGHSLRKSH
+583 
-592 LHTAAL
+592 L
-598 SSRTDIDTSLNSG
+598 S
-611 KNPLPV
+611 
-617 HAYPSGWAHDD
+617 
-628 QGPTERFQADIV
+628 
-640 YQDRCKM
+640 
-647 INILL
+647 
-652 FLRIDIKD
+652 DIKQTLST
-660 KTARYLAYP
+660 KI
-669 YNWFFFA
+669 
-676 FLFFFSLMPVIDP
+676 PV
-689 WREKFLPSQEEL
+689 R

>member
-1 LPLLQC
+1 
-7 DETRP
+7 
-12 ICNQCIK
+12 
-19 SRRHCSG
+19 
-26 YRSDF
+26 
-31 DILHR
+31 
-36 DETQATAARAKKAAA
+36 
-51 KKAAKR
+51 
-57 AAEEGGFVI
+57 
-66 TFDTVPGSSHG
+66 
-77 NRSNGGKKS
+77 
-86 SQQQSNSCSPT
+86 
-97 PSPSTSSAAPGRSS
+97 
-111 SNTYHH
+111 
-117 PHNASHLDVSF
+117 
-128 PAAAPAVP
+128 
-136 LDQRASHFFAWNFI
+136 
-150 MVPGQRGRNS
+150 MVPGQQGRGRNP

-185 AVALAAM
+185 AVALATM
-192 GNRVKADSTDLVS
+192 GNRMKSDSTDLVE
-205 LSFMQHSRALA
+205 LSFMQHSRALVA
-216 AVSRSLQDPAESRHD
+216 IHKALRDPAATKCDS
-231 GTLATVLLLSLFEK
+231 TLATVLLLSLFEK

-331 TDLRAEVTRLM
+331 SDLRAEVTRLM
-342 ATLGRNDQGLELM
+342 ATLSRNDQGLELM

-361 VQDLDLQIAN
+361 VQDLDLQMAN
-371 FLRGLP
+371 FLIGLP
-377 AEYQSTP
+377 AEYQVTP
-384 LYWQDDGDNNNNNNK
+384 LYWEDKVLEDG
-399 ILEEEGQGIRHA
+399 EIRHA
-411 PLYPGRI
+411 PVYPGRV
-418 DAYSDLIVASI
+418 DGYSDLIVASI

-464 TAVRTCKANIA
+464 TAVRTCKTNIA
-475 DIISSVPFMLSMHQ
+475 DIISSVPYILRMSQ
-489 KNVQQPQYQQQN
+489 ADVQHPS
-501 HQRQPT
+501 

-537 RTCDYTTDLQREWA
+537 RTCDYTMDGQREWA

-574 ISFPLKTYY
+574 LLSYSISYAQIYQVLTYSTRPKSASPLCSSVEMGLCHRR
-583 IGHSLRKSH
+583 IH
-592 LHTAAL
+592 LWI
-598 SSRTDIDTSLNSG
+598 SSRHCLPRLLSDKWRHVTLTSMKG
-611 KNPLPV
+611 K
-617 HAYPSGWAHDD
+617 
-628 QGPTERFQADIV
+628 
-640 YQDRCKM
+640 
-647 INILL
+647 
-652 FLRIDIKD
+652 
-660 KTARYLAYP
+660 LA
-669 YNWFFFA
+669 A
-676 FLFFFSLMPVIDP
+676 FLPRFS
-689 WREKFLPSQEEL
+689 FLIHLVQSFLFANAAFIGS

>member
-1 LPLLQC
+1 MADHGIGPQC

-12 ICNQCIK
+12 VCNQCIK

-57 AAEEGGFVI
+57 AAEEGGIII
-66 TFDTVPGSSHG
+66 TFDPAPETNQSS
-77 NRSNGGKKS
+77 S
-86 SQQQSNSCSPT
+86 SSKNSSTLLGACSSSTPT
-97 PSPSTSSAAPGRSS
+97 PSPTTSAPGPSS
-111 SNTYHH
+111 STTTTHTS
-117 PHNASHLDVSF
+117 PHELSF

-136 LDQRASHFFAWNFI
+136 VDQRASHFFAWNFI
-150 MVPGQRGRNS
+150 MVPGQKGKNA
-160 GHLDYLLPLLNSET
+160 GHLDYLLPLLNSQT
-174 RPDSPFQLAYS
+174 RPDSAFQLAYS

-192 GNRVKADSTDLVS
+192 GNRVKSDSTDLVE
-205 LSFMQHSRALA
+205 LSYMQHSRALVA
-216 AVSRSLQDPAESRHD
+216 IHKALRDPAESKHD

-331 TDLRAEVTRLM
+331 SDLRAEVTRLM
-342 ATLGRNDQGLELM
+342 ATLSRNDQGLELM

-361 VQDLDLQIAN
+361 VQDLDLQMAN
-371 FLRGLP
+371 FLQGLP
-377 AEYQSTP
+377 AEYQVTP
-384 LYWQDDGDNNNNNNK
+384 LYWEDERSLGGGADQV
-399 ILEEEGQGIRHA
+399 RRA
-411 PLYPGRI
+411 PVYPGRV

-475 DIISSVPFMLSMHQ
+475 DIISSVPFILSMHHRDGA
-489 KNVQQPQYQQQN
+489 NQQQ
-501 HQRQPT
+501 QR
-507 APAPS
+507 PAGAGASAQS

-537 RTCDYTTDLQREWA
+537 RTCDYTMDEQREWA

-574 ISFPLKTYY
+574 ASPQVI
-583 IGHSLRKSH
+583 HSPSVTLYPPYKCLHMCCSPRPKSDSH
-592 LHTAAL
+592 PC
-598 SSRTDIDTSLNSG
+598 SSVGMGSCRPRT
-611 KNPLPV
+611 
-617 HAYPSGWAHDD
+617 
-628 QGPTERFQADIV
+628 R
-640 YQDRCKM
+640 
-647 INILL
+647 
-652 FLRIDIKD
+652 
-660 KTARYLAYP
+660 
-669 YNWFFFA
+669 
-676 FLFFFSLMPVIDP
+676 
-689 WREKFLPSQEEL
+689 

>member
-1 LPLLQC
+1 MVYCGKPSMGCRTCRARRIKC

-12 ICNQCIK
+12 VCKQCIK

-57 AAEEGGFVI
+57 AAEDGGIII
-66 TFDTVPGSSHG
+66 TFDPTPESNKGASSSSKNPSMLHAGSSSH
-77 NRSNGGKKS
+77 S
-86 SQQQSNSCSPT
+86 SSPT
-97 PSPSTSSAAPGRSS
+97 PSPTTSGPGPSSTTTTTTTHTSP
-111 SNTYHH
+111 
-117 PHNASHLDVSF
+117 LELSF
-128 PAAAPAVP
+128 PVAAPAVP

-150 MVPGQRGRNS
+150 MVPGQQGKNA
-160 GHLDYLLPLLNSET
+160 GHLEYLLPLLNSQT
-174 RPDSPFQLAYS
+174 RPDSAFQLAYS

-192 GNRVKADSTDLVS
+192 GNRFKGDSTDLVE
-205 LSFMQHSRALA
+205 LSFMQHSRALVA
-216 AVSRSLQDPAESRHD
+216 IHRALKDPAESKHD

-331 TDLRAEVTRLM
+331 SDLRAEVTRLM
-342 ATLGRNDQGLELM
+342 ATLSRNDQGLELM

-361 VQDLDLQIAN
+361 VQDLDLQMAN
-371 FLRGLP
+371 FLHNLP
-377 AEYQSTP
+377 AEHQVTP
-384 LYWQDDGDNNNNNNK
+384 LCWEDKVLGDG
-399 ILEEEGQGIRHA
+399 EARHA
-411 PLYPGRI
+411 PIYPGRV
-418 DAYSDLIVASI
+418 DAYSDLVVASI

-475 DIISSVPFMLSMHQ
+475 DIISSVPYMLSMHQ
-489 KNVQQPQYQQQN
+489 KDAQQRPS
-501 HQRQPT
+501 
-507 APAPS
+507 APGAS

-537 RTCDYTTDLQREWA
+537 RTCDYTMDEQREWA

-568 SLAAVS
+568 SLAAAK
-574 ISFPLKTYY
+574 IRFPSMLIRRDGLMPTK
-583 IGHSLRKSH
+583 
-592 LHTAAL
+592 
-598 SSRTDIDTSLNSG
+598 D
-611 KNPLPV
+611 PL
-617 HAYPSGWAHDD
+617 
-628 QGPTERFQADIV
+628 
-640 YQDRCKM
+640 M
-647 INILL
+647 
-652 FLRIDIKD
+652 DIKQTLST
-660 KTARYLAYP
+660 KIAVR
-669 YNWFFFA
+669 
-676 FLFFFSLMPVIDP
+676 
-689 WREKFLPSQEEL
+689 